1 MEVNAHPIRDA
12 FDLPEWQKLLEADPN
27 RHIFATSE
35 WNRLWWNRFGEGR
48 QEGVVLTFSDAGET
62 VGLAALTIDRTDR
75 GRRVRFLGGDDL
87 TDYQGPL
94 VASEKDR
101 PAVAEAFVRYLVE
114 TFDDWDYLEAKGL
127 PVPFHFSEWLV
138 ETVDR
143 MELEFELELHELT
156 AVLML
161 PDSWE
166 SYLGGLGKKKRHEL
180 ERKTRRF
187 DREAPDAVLRTASVE
202 SLAEDIEAFIGLHKT
217 SAGEKGE
224 FMLPAR
230 EEFFREVAR
239 TLQPMGMLALD
250 FLELEGKP
258 IAATISFRFDNVF
271 YLYNSAYDLSLRPIS
286 PGLILVSRLIQRSI
300 REKARRFDFLRGRE
314 RYKYDLGA
322 EALPLHWITIRH
334 PAGRTLETPRT
345 VETNHLEKE

>member
-1 MEVNAHPIRDA
+1 MEVQSHLIDGA
-12 FDLPEWQKLLEADPN
+12 FDLPEWQQLLEADPN
-27 RHIFATSE
+27 RHVFATPE

-48 QEGVVLTFSDAGET
+48 QEGLVLTFSEAGT
-62 VGLAALTIDRTDR
+62 VALAALTIDRTDE

-94 VASEKDR
+94 IASEKDR
-101 PAVAEAFVRYLVE
+101 PAVAEAFIRYLIE

-138 ETVDR
+138 EAADR
-143 MELEFELELHELT
+143 MKLQFELELHELT

-161 PDSWE
+161 PDSWDA
-166 SYLGGLGKKKRHEL
+166 YLAGLGKKKRHEL

-187 DREAPDAVLRTASVE
+187 EREAPDAVLRSTDGE
-202 SLAEDIEAFIGLHKT
+202 TYEEDIEAFIRLHKT

-230 EEFFREVAR
+230 EEFFREIAR
-239 TLQPMGMLALD
+239 TLQPLGMLALD
-250 FLELEGKP
+250 FLELGGKP
-258 IAATISFRFDNVF
+258 IAATISFRYDDVF

-300 REKARRFDFLRGRE
+300 EENARRFDFLRGRE

-322 EALPLHWITIRH
+322 EALPLHSILIRH
-334 PAGRTLETPRT
+334 PSGRASESGRSR
-345 VETNHLEKE
+345 